1 MLVLTWLV
9 LHVRKNMTPARPN
22 SEARQVSERSFWAN
36 FVFLQLTLFCKLITA
51 VIILIHVCGLT
62 SNSMPIST
70 LRLFYNGSGLFM
82 CIAYFIMLYQW
93 VFIAMRVNLY
103 GGKFGVRV
111 FKKRV
116 KKSKLTN
123 NAVGWVIFS
132 TTLALILL
140 EVFYPVDQ
148 VGQAV
153 TMVEI
158 VEFTTL
164 LLCFTITGSL
174 IIRNLWVYFDKTYN
188 CQRHSLLAA
197 LLLTILSLLVLQLRY
212 ILEFVYN
219 GQQVQISTPGDAD
232 PDSKKAQISITVCLC
247 VILIS
252 DLLPIV
258 TQMLCI
264 WIACKGKWHD
274 LISGFLHKPN
284 AGDTSTY
291 AGSCMLDALR
301 NELARDMQS
310 DQDFNFLN
318 DLDSKAAILAESS
331 RVIKFNRQT
340 ESFDN
345 TLFKAN
351 GGLG

>member
-1 MLVLTWLV
+1 M
-9 LHVRKNMTPARPN
+9 
-22 SEARQVSERSFWAN
+22 
-36 FVFLQLTLFCKLITA
+36 
-51 VIILIHVCGLT
+51 
-62 SNSMPIST
+62 
-70 LRLFYNGSGLFM
+70 
-82 CIAYFIMLYQW
+82 
-93 VFIAMRVNLY
+93 
-103 GGKFGVRV
+103 RV

-164 LLCFTITGSL
+164 LLCFTITGSI

-264 WIACKGKWHD
+264 WISCKGKWDD

-310 DQDFNFLN
+310 DGDFNFLN
-318 DLDSKAAILAESS
+318 DSDSRAAYLAESS
-331 RVIKFNRQT
+331 RVIKLNRQT

-345 TLFKAN
+345 TLFKAS